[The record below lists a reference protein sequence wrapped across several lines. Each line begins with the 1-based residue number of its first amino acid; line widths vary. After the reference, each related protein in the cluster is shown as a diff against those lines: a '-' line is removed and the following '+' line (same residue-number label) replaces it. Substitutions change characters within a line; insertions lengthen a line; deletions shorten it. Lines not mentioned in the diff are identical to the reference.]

1 MPKPTVFLDSNVIL
15 DVFANREP
23 YYQDSAKL
31 LSLIEQKHVLGF
43 TTPLVFANIH
53 YILRKLKSKEEALQ
67 NLRKLR
73 ILVSV
78 LALDENHTDS
88 ALNSDFSDFE
98 DALQYY
104 SAKGNSLDCIITR
117 NKKDYKTGSVS
128 VYTPTEYLALLAS
141 SNRGNNKG

>member
-1 MPKPTVFLDSNVIL
+1 MPKPTVFLDSDVIL

-73 ILVSV
+73 IIVSV

-117 NKKDYKTGSVS
+117 NK
-128 VYTPTEYLALLAS
+128 
-141 SNRGNNKG
+141 